1 MKRLVIICKL
11 LLLKSN
17 SITNNLLVNY
27 VYLMLRQDKI
37 AENVFKKKIDAY
49 SKLMNAQIIKEDN

>member
-1 MKRLVIICKL
+1 
-11 LLLKSN
+11 
-17 SITNNLLVNY
+17 
-27 VYLMLRQDKI
+27 MLRQDKI